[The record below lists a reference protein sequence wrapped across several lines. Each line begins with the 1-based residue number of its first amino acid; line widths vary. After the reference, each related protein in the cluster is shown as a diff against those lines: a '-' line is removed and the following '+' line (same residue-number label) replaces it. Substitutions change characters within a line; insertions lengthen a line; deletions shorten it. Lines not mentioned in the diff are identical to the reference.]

1 MNSIP
6 VRNNHPN
13 RTERGLGEKETFK
26 QEAGYKRQKYW
37 VKITNIEILWHIN
50 TCPFEFID
58 VLFIAAKK
66 GDK

>member
-26 QEAGYKRQKYW
+26 QEAGYKRQKY
-37 VKITNIEILWHIN
+37 
-50 TCPFEFID
+50 
-58 VLFIAAKK
+58 
-66 GDK
+66 